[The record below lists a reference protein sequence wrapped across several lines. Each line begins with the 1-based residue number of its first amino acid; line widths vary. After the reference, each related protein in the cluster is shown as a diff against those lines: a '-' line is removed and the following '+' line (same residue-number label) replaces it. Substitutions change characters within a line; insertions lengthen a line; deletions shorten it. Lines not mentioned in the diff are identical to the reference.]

1 MVGFCVQLIKMQV
14 IWAEYKTCG
23 MAEVAWHGAC
33 VHLWAVEI
41 SLSQFLTL
49 YFPCPILSS
58 VPSREAQCAVAA
70 KQGMAATRC
79 HYCSSSLVVFLWD
92 WNAAKRL
99 NDGKNMGI
107 NPCSAIHGMASNPVE
122 GKHVPSLSPAAVE
135 GRLIMLPA
143 IILEWHQQGRNLLG
157 WCSLEHQYLCLL

>member
-1 MVGFCVQLIKMQV
+1 
-14 IWAEYKTCG
+14 

-33 VHLWAVEI
+33 MHLWAVEI

-58 VPSREAQCAVAA
+58 VPSREAQCAIAA
-70 KQGMAATRC
+70 KQGMAATHC
-79 HYCSSSLVVFLWD
+79 HYCSSSLVFLWD
-92 WNAAKRL
+92 GNAAKRL

-107 NPCSAIHGMASNPVE
+107 NPSSAIHRMASDPVE

-135 GRLIMLPA
+135 GRFIMLPD
-143 IILEWHQQGRNLLG
+143 IILEWHQQGRSLLG
-157 WCSLEHQYLCLL
+157 WLQWTLEHHYLCLL